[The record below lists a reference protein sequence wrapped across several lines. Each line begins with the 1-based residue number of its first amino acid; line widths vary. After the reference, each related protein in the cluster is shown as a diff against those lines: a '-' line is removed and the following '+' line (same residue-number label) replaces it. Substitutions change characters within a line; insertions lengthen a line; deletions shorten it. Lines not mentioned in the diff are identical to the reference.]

1 VKKQRDLPPTQEH
14 IYLKGI
20 LDGITI
26 ARNGTLALVL
36 EVGAIDIVLL
46 DPDERTAKIMQL
58 DDLWR
63 SLRFESQVV
72 VSTRRQEM
80 RTYLRY
86 LEECLSAWEEEVEGA
101 QTGQKRERLEHRID
115 LLYHQMAHLEAL
127 AQGVNALVRTYHWV
141 IPHNP
146 FLVEMQRRVTGKEVL
161 TEEQFREAQQLL
173 MERAHKVVRG
183 LARIGLP
190 TRLEDDEAIVEEILR
205 FYFPTIPE
213 EVSVDFR
220 LVASPLVGVGEEV

>member
-1 VKKQRDLPPTQEH
+1 MKKRMDLPPTQEH
-14 IYLKGI
+14 IYLKAI

-26 ARNGTLALVL
+26 ARNGTLAVVL
-36 EVGAIDIVLL
+36 EVGAIDIALL
-46 DPDERTAKIMQL
+46 DRDQRTAKIMQL

-63 SLRFESQVV
+63 SLRFENQVV
-72 VSTRRQEM
+72 VGTKRQEM

-86 LEECLSAWEEEVEGA
+86 LEERLSRWEEEMERV
-101 QTGQKRERLEHRID
+101 QTGQERERLELRID

-146 FLVEMQRRVTGKEVL
+146 FLVEMQRRVTGREVL

-173 MERAHKVVRG
+173 MERVHKVVRG

-190 TRLEDDEAIVEEILR
+190 ARLEDDEAIIEEILR

-220 LVASPLVGVGEEV
+220 LVASPLLGVGEEA

>member
-1 VKKQRDLPPTQEH
+1 MERAQRG
-14 IYLKGI
+14 K
-20 LDGITI
+20 
-26 ARNGTLALVL
+26 
-36 EVGAIDIVLL
+36 
-46 DPDERTAKIMQL
+46 EREA
-58 DDLWR
+58 
-63 SLRFESQVV
+63 
-72 VSTRRQEM
+72 
-80 RTYLRY
+80 
-86 LEECLSAWEEEVEGA
+86 
-101 QTGQKRERLEHRID
+101 LEHRID
-115 LLYHQMAHLEAL
+115 LLYRHMAHLEAL

-220 LVASPLVGVGEEV
+220 LVASPLLGVGEEI